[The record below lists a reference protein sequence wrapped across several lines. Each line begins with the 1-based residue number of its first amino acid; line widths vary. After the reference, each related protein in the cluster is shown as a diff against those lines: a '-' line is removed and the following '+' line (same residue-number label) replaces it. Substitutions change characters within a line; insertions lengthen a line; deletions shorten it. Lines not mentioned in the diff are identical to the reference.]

1 MSLSRPALFERLESA
16 QSILIAGAG
25 GGFDVFAGL
34 PLAFSL
40 LDAGK
45 SVHFANLSFSNLSL
59 VDDRPLHSAIV
70 EVGPDTDGSTR
81 YFPEKF
87 LSRWFSERGQP
98 RSIYALEKV
107 GGKPMT
113 AAYRELCKH
122 LEVDALVLVDGGTD
136 ILMRGDEAGL
146 GTPAEDMTS
155 LVAAHAA
162 DVPTK
167 LVVCLGFGVD
177 AFHGVCHAH
186 FLENVAALQREGAYL
201 GAVSVLPQDSEAL
214 RYLDAVEWTR
224 RAAPERPSIVNLSIA
239 SAVEGKFGDVH
250 RTDRTRGS
258 ELFINPLMSQY
269 FAFELDPVAR
279 RLMYL
284 DALAQTQTMQEVVA
298 LISGF
303 RGGLTPKPWRMIP
316 V

>member
-1 MSLSRPALFERLESA
+1 MALARPALFERLESA
-16 QSILIAGAG
+16 QSILLAGAG
-25 GGFDVFAGL
+25 GGFDIYAGL

-45 SVHFANLSFSNLSL
+45 TVHFANLSFSNLSL
-59 VDDRPLHSAIV
+59 VDDRPLHPAIV
-70 EVGPDTDGSTR
+70 EVGPNTDGSTR

-87 LSRWFSERGQP
+87 LSQWFSERGQP

-107 GGKPMT
+107 GAKPMT
-113 AAYRELCKH
+113 AAYRALCDH

-136 ILMRGDEAGL
+136 ILMRGDESGL

-155 LVAAHAA
+155 LAAAHAT

-167 LVVCLGFGVD
+167 LIACLGFGVD
-177 AFHGVCHAH
+177 AFHGVCHAQY
-186 FLENVAALQREGAYL
+186 LENVAALQREGAYL
-201 GAVSVLPQDSEAL
+201 GAVSVLPQDSEAI

-269 FAFELDPVAR
+269 FAFELTAVAQ
-279 RLMYL
+279 RLLYL

-303 RGGLTPKPWRMIP
+303 RGGLTPKPWRSIP